1 MSRPRHLKLAAMIA
15 LWVAITGVLVAW
27 AWHPR
32 NLLTAS
38 GPQDAVVA
46 RDGELAW
53 TLNLALDPEDREAWL
68 PPTASQPG
76 IFTWRDDGRT
86 CVFAPTGTLPAGA
99 ELVVTFNPEL
109 RAYGGFRFD
118 EQAVP
123 SFRVRTLP
131 ALTVADPRGSLPAFG
146 DGYIDLALSRVP
158 ADPAVLLTAVAVSP
172 AVPVVKTVVDGRLRL
187 SGPFVPGT
195 TYHLTVADTVPGKA
209 DDRPAAWQGD
219 FAMPTRT
226 PGARLAAGTGRQA
239 AIEAV
244 NLPWL
249 VVENAAGA
257 REVVRFAPA
266 VGDVPARA
274 ELPAWLLRSGENR
287 LRLRWSGGEGEI
299 ALTRHDLPLTPDDA
313 APALLGGSLP
323 VVSAH

>member
-1 MSRPRHLKLAAMIA
+1 MSRPRHLKLAALAA
-15 LWVAITGVLVAW
+15 LWVLSIVGFVAW
-27 AWHPR
+27 FQRPGMVLA
-32 NLLTAS
+32 AS

-53 TLNLALDPEDREAWL
+53 TLNLALDREDREAWL
-68 PPTASQPG
+68 LPTASQPG
-76 IFTWRDDGRT
+76 TFTWRDERT
-86 CVFAPTGTLPAGA
+86 CVFTPTGTLPAGA
-99 ELVVTFNPEL
+99 ELVVTFDPKL

-131 ALTVADPRGSLPAFG
+131 VLTVAEPRASLPAFG
-146 DGYIDLALSRVP
+146 DGRIELALSRVP
-158 ADPAVLLTAVAVSP
+158 ADPAALLAAVAVSP
-172 AVPVVKTVVDGRLRL
+172 AVPLVKTVVDGRLRL

-219 FAMPTRT
+219 LAMPART

-239 AIEAV
+239 SIEAV

-257 REVVRFAPA
+257 REVVRFAAAP
-266 VGDVPARA
+266 GDIPARV

-299 ALTRHDLPLTPDDA
+299 SLTRHDLPLTPDDA